1 MRVVNGEPNSL
12 EHKLALLKKTYQ
24 QNLQTE
30 LASLCQEL
38 SKLQKCIRSQLM
50 ASAGVVN
57 TVVDTSPRAML
68 EDVYRRLH
76 KLAGSAGTFG
86 FDAIG
91 HQARLLEGVL
101 KRCLEEGKAAIDL
114 QLIDV
119 VSSQLQS
126 MQVELVPSLKKV
138 SPVKAKPGKGSMA
151 ANIWLIEEDAELGQL
166 ILEQLTNFSY
176 AVRLFSSVPA
186 ACKEINKETPDIVIV
201 DVKTSVEHCS
211 PLHALSCPLL
221 FISNSDTFDARM
233 QAAQLNAQGYFLK
246 PLNIPQLVNRL
257 EQLLQEYKSPPARIL
272 VVDDDQQ
279 LAAYYQLVLESAGM
293 EVRILDKPRYI
304 IEQLNSFRPDLL
316 LMDVHMPDY
325 DGPDLASVVRQY
337 DEWSSLPIVFLS
349 AEMDLSKQVDALSHG
364 ADDFLT
370 KPILAAQL
378 IASIRVRVARSRTLS
393 ALLNRDSLTGLLKH
407 ASIKSAAMNEVTRG
421 FRQGYPVVVAM
432 IDIDNFKSINDTYG
446 HAVGDVVIA
455 SVATL
460 LRQRLRQT
468 DMIGRYGGEEF
479 LLVMPHCCAEDGRRR
494 LEDIREYFSRLRF
507 NHGDQEFAC
516 TLSAGMV
523 CSADAIH
530 DDQDRLLVVADEALY
545 RAKRRGRNQV
555 CH

>member
-1 MRVVNGEPNSL
+1 MVNNDQQSL
-12 EHKLALLKKTYQ
+12 EHKLALLKQSYQ
-24 QNLQTE
+24 RNLQAE
-30 LASLCQEL
+30 LTSLNQVL
-38 SKLQKCIRSQLM
+38 TDLQAHIRAAPLVEGQ
-50 ASAGVVN
+50 AR
-57 TVVDTSPRAML
+57 DHRAQWDML

-91 HQARLLEGVL
+91 HQARALEMSL
-101 KRCLEEGKAAIDL
+101 KRCLENSDKGQVDL
-114 QLIDV
+114 QLVDV
-119 VSSQLQS
+119 ASSQLQS
-126 MQVELVPSLKKV
+126 MLTELVPSLQQT
-138 SPVKAKPGKGSMA
+138 PTTEIKPETGSSTVR
-151 ANIWLIEEDAELGQL
+151 IWLIEEDAELGRH
-166 ILEQLTNFSY
+166 ILDQLTNFSY
-176 AVRLFSSVPA
+176 AVRLFSSVPD
-186 ACKEINKETPDIVIV
+186 ACREISLEPPDILIV
-201 DVKTSVEHCS
+201 DVMAGVGHLS
-211 PLHALSCPLL
+211 PLQALTCPLL
-221 FISNSDTFDARM
+221 FISDCDTFDARIR
-233 QAAQLNAQGYFLK
+233 AAQLNAHGYFLK

-257 EQLLQEYKSPPARIL
+257 EQLLQDRQSPPARIL

-279 LAAYYQLVLESAGM
+279 LAAYYQLVLEAAGM
-293 EVRILDKPRYI
+293 QVRILDNPRHI
-304 IEQLNSFRPDLL
+304 IDQLNSFKPELL

-349 AEMDLSKQVDALSHG
+349 AEMDLGKQVDALSHG

-378 IASIRVRVARSRTLS
+378 VASIRVRVTRSRTLS
-393 ALLNRDSLTGLLKH
+393 ALLNKDSLTGLLKH
-407 ASIKSAAMNEVTRG
+407 ASIKSAAINEIARG
-421 FRQGYPVVVAM
+421 YRQHYSVVVAM
-432 IDIDNFKSINDTYG
+432 VDIDHFKAVNDTYG

-479 LLVMPHCCAEDGRRR
+479 LIVLPHCSAEDGRKR

-507 NHGDQEFAC
+507 NQGEQEFAC

-523 CSADAIH
+523 CSVDVIEE
-530 DDQDRLLVVADEALY
+530 DRERLLVVADEALY
-545 RAKRRGRNQV
+545 RAKRGGRNQV
-555 CH
+555 CQ

>member
-1 MRVVNGEPNSL
+1 MEKGDPNSL
-12 EHKLALLKKTYQ
+12 EHKLALLKKSYQ
-24 QNLQTE
+24 QNLQAE
-30 LASLCQEL
+30 LASLCQL
-38 SKLQKCIRSQLM
+38 LNTLQQSMQSQLM
-50 ASAGVVN
+50 ASAGVDYS
-57 TVVDTSPRAML
+57 TEGLSPYEVL
-68 EDVYRRLH
+68 KDVSRRLH

-101 KRCLEEGKAAIDL
+101 QRCLEEGKAVIDL

-119 VSSQLQS
+119 VGSQLQS
-126 MQVELVPSLKKV
+126 MQVELVPSSQHNPKV
-138 SPVKAKPGKGSMA
+138 TSKLNEPSKAAK
-151 ANIWLIEEDAELGQL
+151 IWLIEEDPTLGQH

-176 AVRLFSSVPA
+176 VVRLFSSVPA
-186 ACKEINKETPDIVIV
+186 ACKEINKEPPDILIV
-201 DVKTSVEHCS
+201 DVMMGVEHLA
-211 PLHALSCPLL
+211 PLQALSCPLL

-233 QAAQLNAQGYFLK
+233 QAAQLNAHGYFLK

-257 EQLLQEYKSPPARIL
+257 EQLLQEHRAPPPRIL

-279 LAAYYQLVLESAGM
+279 LAAYYRLVLESVGM

-304 IEQLNSFRPDLL
+304 IDQLNSFRPELL

-325 DGPDLASVVRQY
+325 DGPDLAAVVRQY

-349 AEMDLSKQVDALSHG
+349 AEMDLGKQVDALSHG

-407 ASIKSAAMNEVTRG
+407 ASIKSTAMNEITRG

-479 LLVMPHCCAEDGRRR
+479 LLVMPHCCAEDGRKR

-507 NHGDQEFAC
+507 NQDGQEFAC

-523 CSADAIH
+523 CSTDAMH